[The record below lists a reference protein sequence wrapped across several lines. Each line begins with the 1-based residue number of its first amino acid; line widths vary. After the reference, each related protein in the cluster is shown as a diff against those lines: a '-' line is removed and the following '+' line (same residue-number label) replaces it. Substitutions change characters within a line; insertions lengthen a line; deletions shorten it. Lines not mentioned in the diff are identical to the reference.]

1 MYGSL
6 QPEKINANKKN
17 TQEGGKL
24 GFSKTFLT
32 RLI

>member
-6 QPEKINANKKN
+6 QLKKINANKKN
-17 TQEGGKL
+17 TQQGGKL

-32 RLI
+32 QLI